1 MKTRLIFPNSVI
13 CLILL
18 ALFPACNSSPT
29 SAAGNLAPNPS
40 FEMGENRV
48 VSGWEGNH
56 HPWSEDI
63 AHSGKHSVCISNLP
77 ADTSSDWITSEFIPV
92 TPGTTYTF
100 SAYVKGDFDR
110 EAYIL
115 VFPIDADG
123 KYMEGSSTDISF
135 NNTDWTYAEVVMTV
149 PPDVVS
155 VELDLGTNNTSDTAT
170 TGMICYD
177 DVSFR

>member
-1 MKTRLIFPNSVI
+1 MKTRLIFPISVL

-29 SAAGNLAPNPS
+29 PAAENLAPNPS
-40 FEMGENRV
+40 FETV
-48 VSGWEGNH
+48 QSGWQGNG
-56 HPWSEDI
+56 PMTFTWSEDT
-63 AHSGKHSVCISNLP
+63 AHGGQHSVCIRDLP
-77 ADTSSDWITSEFIPV
+77 PQSSGDWVTSEFIPV

-100 SAYVKGDFDR
+100 SAYAKGDFDR

-123 KYMEGSSTDISF
+123 KHMEGSSRDISF
-135 NNTDWTYAEVVMTV
+135 NNTDWMYAEVVMTV
-149 PPDVVS
+149 PPDAVS
-155 VELDLGTNNTSDTAT
+155 VELDLGTNNNSDTAA

>member
-1 MKTRLIFPNSVI
+1 MKSRLIFPNSVQ

-29 SAAGNLAPNPS
+29 TAAENIAPNPS
-40 FEMGENRV
+40 FETAQ
-48 VSGWEGNH
+48 SGWQGNG
-56 HPWSEDI
+56 PMTFTWSEDV
-63 AHSGKHSVCISNLP
+63 AHSGTHSVCISNLP
-77 ADTSSDWITSEFIPV
+77 VDTSGDWITSEFIPV
-92 TPGTTYTF
+92 TPGKTYTF
-100 SAYVKGDFDR
+100 SAYGKGDFDQ
-110 EAYIL
+110 EAYIT

-123 KYMEGSSTDISF
+123 KYMEGKGTPISF
-135 NNTDWTYAEVVMTV
+135 NNTDWKYAEVVLKV
-149 PPDVVS
+149 PSDAVS